1 MQISTSVFYD
11 TAARRMTALTGKAN
25 ALQVQISTG
34 KKLTNPSDDAAAAA
48 QVAEF
53 DRRDADDAVYKTNL
67 TLAGSLLQQ
76 ADTTLGQIGNQVQ
89 KALELTTQAA
99 NGTLT
104 AANRA
109 SVGDQIASIRDAL
122 LGLANSKD
130 SRGLPLFGAGAGSDA
145 VTMSGGSYTYTNSTA
160 NVSDI
165 PIADGQSV
173 DVSVSAER
181 VFKAGDNDDTLN
193 VLNRLVTALK
203 SGGDASATISDAMDK
218 LKAANDNVSTVQAS
232 VGAREARV
240 ELQQGL
246 QKAASTDRAQLRSS
260 IEDADPVETITQ
272 LQQTMTVLQ
281 ATQSS
286 FTKLTSLSLFDYLK

>member
-11 TAARRMTALTGKAN
+11 TASRRMTELTGKAN

-34 KKLTNPSDDAAAAA
+34 KKLINPSDDAAAAA

-99 NGTLT
+99 NGTLN
-104 AANRA
+104 AANRS

-130 SRGLPLFGAGAGSDA
+130 LRGLPLFGAAAGTDA
-145 VTMSGGSYTYTNSTA
+145 VTMVNGRYAYSQA

-173 DVSVSAER
+173 DVSVGADR
-181 VFKAGDNDDTLN
+181 VFKAGANDDTLN
-193 VLNRLVTALK
+193 VLNTLVTALK
-203 SGGDASATISDAMDK
+203 SGGDASATIKDAMDK
-218 LKAANDNVSTVQAS
+218 LKAANDNVATVQAS

-246 QKAASTDRAQLRSS
+246 QRAASTDRAQLRSS
-260 IEDADPVETITQ
+260 IEDADPVTTITQ

-281 ATQSS
+281 ATQAS

>member
-1 MQISTSVFYD
+1 MQISTSFFYD
-11 TAARRMTALTGKAN
+11 TAARRMTDLTGKAN

-34 KKLTNPSDDAAAAA
+34 KKLNNPSDDAAAAA

-76 ADTTLGQIGNQVQ
+76 ADTTLGQIGQQVQ
-89 KALELTTQAA
+89 KALELATQAA
-99 NGTLT
+99 NGTLN
-104 AANRA
+104 ASNRS

-122 LGLANSKD
+122 VGLANSKD
-130 SRGLPLFGAGAGSDA
+130 TRGLPLFGAAAGTDA
-145 VTMSGGSYTYTNSTA
+145 VTMANGRYTYSQA

-173 DVSVSAER
+173 DVSVSADR
-181 VFKAGDNDDTLN
+181 VFQAGANDDTLN
-193 VLNRLVTALK
+193 VLNTLVTALK
-203 SGGDASATISDAMDK
+203 SGGDASATVKDAMDK
-218 LKAANDNVSTVQAS
+218 LKAANDNVASVQAS

-246 QKAASTDRAQLRSS
+246 QQAASTDRAQLRSS
-260 IEDADPVETITQ
+260 VEDVDPVETITK

-281 ATQSS
+281 ATQAS
-286 FTKLTSLSLFDYLK
+286 FTKLSSLSLFDYLK

>member
-11 TAARRMTALTGKAN
+11 TASRRMTALTGKAN

-34 KKLTNPSDDAAAAA
+34 KKLTNPSDDTAAAA

-53 DRRDADDAVYKTNL
+53 DRRDADDVVYKTNL

-99 NGTLT
+99 NGTLSD
-104 AANRA
+104 ANRA
-109 SVGDQIASIRDAL
+109 SVGDQLASIRDAL
-122 LGLANSKD
+122 VGLANSKD
-130 SRGLPLFGAGAGSDA
+130 ARGLPLFGAAAGTDA
-145 VTMSGGSYTYTNSTA
+145 VTMTNGRYSYSQA
-160 NVSDI
+160 NVSEI
-165 PIADGQSV
+165 PIADGQTV
-173 DVSVSAER
+173 DVSVGADR
-181 VFKAGDNDDTLN
+181 VFKAGANDDTLN
-193 VLNRLVTALK
+193 VLNTLVTALK
-203 SGGDASATISDAMDK
+203 TGGSDVGATIKDAMDK
-218 LKAANDNVSTVQAS
+218 LHAANDNVATVQAS

-246 QKAASTDRAQLRSS
+246 QQAASTDRAQLRSS
-260 IEDADPVETITQ
+260 IEDADPVATITQ

-281 ATQSS
+281 ATQAS

>member
-11 TAARRMTALTGKAN
+11 TASRRMTALTGKAN

-53 DRRDADDAVYKTNL
+53 DRRDADDVVYKTNL

-99 NGTLT
+99 NGTLSD
-104 AANRA
+104 ANRA
-109 SVGDQIASIRDAL
+109 SVGDQLASIRDAL
-122 LGLANSKD
+122 VGLANSKD
-130 SRGLPLFGAGAGSDA
+130 ARGLPLFGAAAGTDA
-145 VTMSGGSYTYTNSTA
+145 VTMTNGRYSYSQA
-160 NVSDI
+160 NVSEI
-165 PIADGQSV
+165 PIADGQTV
-173 DVSVSAER
+173 DVSVGADR
-181 VFKAGDNDDTLN
+181 VFKAGANDDTLN
-193 VLNRLVTALK
+193 VLNTLVTALK
-203 SGGDASATISDAMDK
+203 TGGSDVGATIKDAMDK
-218 LKAANDNVSTVQAS
+218 LHAANDNVATVQAS

-246 QKAASTDRAQLRSS
+246 QRAASTDRAQLRSS
-260 IEDADPVETITQ
+260 IEDADPVATITQ

-281 ATQSS
+281 ATQAS

>member
-11 TAARRMTALTGKAN
+11 TATRRMTDLSGKAN
-25 ALQVQISTG
+25 ALQLQISTG
-34 KKLTNPSDDAAAAA
+34 KKLTNPSDDAAASA
-48 QVAEF
+48 QIAEF
-53 DRRDADDAVYKTNL
+53 NRRDADDAVYKTNL

-122 LGLANSKD
+122 VGLANSKD
-130 SRGLPLFGAGAGSDA
+130 SRGLSLFGAGAGSNA
-145 VTMSGGSYTYTNSTA
+145 VTMANGNYTYANSTA
-160 NVSDI
+160 NVSEI

-173 DVSVSAER
+173 DVSVSADR

-193 VLNRLVTALK
+193 VLNRLVNALK

-218 LKAANDNVSTVQAS
+218 LKAANDNVATVQAS

-246 QKAASTDRAQLRSS
+246 QQAAGTDRAQLRSS
-260 IEDADPVETITQ
+260 IEDADPVETISK

-281 ATQSS
+281 ATQAS
-286 FTKLTSLSLFDYLK
+286 FTKLTSLSLFDYLR

>member
-11 TAARRMTALTGKAN
+11 TAARRMTELTGKAN
-25 ALQVQISTG
+25 ALQVQIATG
-34 KKLTNPSDDAAAAA
+34 KKLTNPSDDAAASA
-48 QVAEF
+48 QIAEF
-53 DRRDADDAVYKTNL
+53 NRRDADDAVYKTNL

-89 KALELTTQAA
+89 KALELATQAA
-99 NGTLT
+99 NGTLS

-109 SVGDQIASIRDAL
+109 SVGDQLASIRDAM

-130 SRGLPLFGAGAGSDA
+130 SRGLPLFGAAAGTDA
-145 VTMSGGSYTYTNSTA
+145 VAVVNGRYAYSQA
-160 NVSDI
+160 NVSEI
-165 PIADGQSV
+165 PIAEGQTIN
-173 DVSVSAER
+173 VSVGADR

-193 VLNRLVTALK
+193 VLNTLVNALR
-203 SGGDASATISDAMDK
+203 SGSGDVDATIKDAMNK
-218 LKAANDNVSTVQAS
+218 LMAANDNVASVQAS

-246 QKAASTDRAQLRSS
+246 QQAASIDRAQLRSS
-260 IEDADPVETITQ
+260 IEDADPVSTITQ

-281 ATQSS
+281 ATQAS

>member
-11 TAARRMTALTGKAN
+11 TASRRMTELTGKAN
-25 ALQVQISTG
+25 ALQVQVSTG

-53 DRRDADDAVYKTNL
+53 NRRDADDAVYKTNL

-104 AANRA
+104 AANRS

-122 LGLANSKD
+122 LGLANAKD
-130 SRGLPLFGAGAGSDA
+130 SRGLPLFGAAAGTDA
-145 VTMSGGSYTYTNSTA
+145 VTMVNGRYAYSQA

-173 DVSVSAER
+173 DVSVGADR
-181 VFKAGDNDDTLN
+181 VFKAGTTDDTLN
-193 VLNRLVTALK
+193 VLNTLVTALK
-203 SGGDASATISDAMDK
+203 SGGDATATIKDAMDK
-218 LKAANDNVSTVQAS
+218 LKAANDNVATVQAS

-246 QKAASTDRAQLRSS
+246 QQAASTDRAQLRSS
-260 IEDADPVETITQ
+260 IEDADPVSTITQ

-281 ATQSS
+281 ATQAS

>member
-11 TAARRMTALTGKAN
+11 TASRRMTELTGKAN

-34 KKLTNPSDDAAAAA
+34 KKLINPSDDAAAAA

-99 NGTLT
+99 NGTLN
-104 AANRA
+104 AANRS

-122 LGLANSKD
+122 LSLANSKD
-130 SRGLPLFGAGAGSDA
+130 SRGLPLFGAAAGTDA
-145 VTMSGGSYTYTNSTA
+145 VTMVNGRYAYSQA

-173 DVSVSAER
+173 DVSVGADR
-181 VFKAGDNDDTLN
+181 VFKAGANDDTLN
-193 VLNRLVTALK
+193 VLNTLVTALK
-203 SGGDASATISDAMDK
+203 SGGDASATIKDAMDK
-218 LKAANDNVSTVQAS
+218 LKAANDNVATVQAS

-246 QKAASTDRAQLRSS
+246 QRAASTDRAQLRSS
-260 IEDADPVETITQ
+260 IEDADPVTTITQ

-281 ATQSS
+281 ATQAS

>member
-1 MQISTSVFYD
+1 MQISTNVFYD
-11 TAARRMTALTGKAN
+11 TASRRMTELTGKAN

-53 DRRDADDAVYKTNL
+53 NRRDADDAVYKTNL

-104 AANRA
+104 AANRS

-122 LGLANSKD
+122 LGLANARD
-130 SRGLPLFGAGAGSDA
+130 SRGLPLFGAAAGTNA
-145 VTMSGGSYTYTNSTA
+145 VTMVNGRYAYSQA
-160 NVSDI
+160 NVSEI

-173 DVSVSAER
+173 DVSVGADR
-181 VFKAGDNDDTLN
+181 VFRAGANDDTLN
-193 VLNRLVTALK
+193 VLNTLVTALK
-203 SGGDASATISDAMDK
+203 SGGDATATIRDAMDK
-218 LKAANDNVSTVQAS
+218 LKAANDNVATVQAS

-246 QKAASTDRAQLRSS
+246 QQAASTDRAQLRSS
-260 IEDADPVETITQ
+260 IEDADPVSTITQ

-281 ATQSS
+281 ATQAS
-286 FTKLTSLSLFDYLK
+286 FSKLTSLSLFDYLK

>member
-1 MQISTSVFYD
+1 MQISTNVFYD
-11 TAARRMTALTGKAN
+11 TASRRMTELTGKAN

-53 DRRDADDAVYKTNL
+53 NRRDADDAVYKTNL

-104 AANRA
+104 AANLS

-122 LGLANSKD
+122 LGLANARD
-130 SRGLPLFGAGAGSDA
+130 SRGLPLFGAAAGTNA
-145 VTMSGGSYTYTNSTA
+145 VTMVNGRYAYSQA
-160 NVSDI
+160 NVSEI

-173 DVSVSAER
+173 DVSVGADR
-181 VFKAGDNDDTLN
+181 VFRAGANDDTLN
-193 VLNRLVTALK
+193 VLNTLVTALK
-203 SGGDASATISDAMDK
+203 SGGDATATIRDAMDK
-218 LKAANDNVSTVQAS
+218 LKAANDNVATVQAS

-246 QKAASTDRAQLRSS
+246 QQAASTDRAQLRSS
-260 IEDADPVETITQ
+260 IEDADPVSTITQ

-281 ATQSS
+281 ATQAS
-286 FTKLTSLSLFDYLK
+286 FSKLTSLSLFDYLK

>member
-11 TAARRMTALTGKAN
+11 TASRRMTELTGKAN

-34 KKLTNPSDDAAAAA
+34 KKLINPSDDAAAAA

-99 NGTLT
+99 NGTLN
-104 AANRA
+104 AANRS

-130 SRGLPLFGAGAGSDA
+130 SRGLPLFGAAAGTDA
-145 VTMSGGSYTYTNSTA
+145 VTMVNGRYAYSQA

-173 DVSVSAER
+173 DVSVGADR
-181 VFKAGDNDDTLN
+181 VFKAGANDDTLN
-193 VLNRLVTALK
+193 VLNTLVTALK
-203 SGGDASATISDAMDK
+203 SGGDASATIKDAMDK
-218 LKAANDNVSTVQAS
+218 LKAANDNVATVQAS

-246 QKAASTDRAQLRSS
+246 QRAASTDRAQLRSS
-260 IEDADPVETITQ
+260 IEDADPVTTITQ

-281 ATQSS
+281 ATQAS

>member
-1 MQISTSVFYD
+1 MQISTSFFYD
-11 TAARRMTALTGKAN
+11 TAARRMTDLTGKAN

-34 KKLTNPSDDAAAAA
+34 KKLNNPSDDAAAAA

-76 ADTTLGQIGNQVQ
+76 ADTTLGQIGQQVQ
-89 KALELTTQAA
+89 KALELATQAA
-99 NGTLT
+99 NGTLN
-104 AANRA
+104 ASNRS

-122 LGLANSKD
+122 VGLANSKD
-130 SRGLPLFGAGAGSDA
+130 TRGLPLFGAAAGTDA
-145 VTMSGGSYTYTNSTA
+145 VTMVNGRYAYSQA

-173 DVSVSAER
+173 DVSVSADR
-181 VFKAGDNDDTLN
+181 VFQAGANDDTLN
-193 VLNRLVTALK
+193 VLNTLVTALK
-203 SGGDASATISDAMDK
+203 SGGDASATVKDAMDK
-218 LKAANDNVSTVQAS
+218 LKAANDNVASVQAS

-246 QKAASTDRAQLRSS
+246 QQAASTDRAQLRSS
-260 IEDADPVETITQ
+260 VEDVDPVETITK

-281 ATQSS
+281 ATQAS
-286 FTKLTSLSLFDYLK
+286 FTKLSSLSLFDYLK

>member
-11 TAARRMTALTGKAN
+11 TASRRMTALTGKAN

-53 DRRDADDAVYKTNL
+53 DRRDADDVVYKTNL

-99 NGTLT
+99 NGTLSD
-104 AANRA
+104 ANRA
-109 SVGDQIASIRDAL
+109 SVGDQLASIRDAL
-122 LGLANSKD
+122 VGLANSKD
-130 SRGLPLFGAGAGSDA
+130 ARGLPLFGAAAGTDA
-145 VTMSGGSYTYTNSTA
+145 VTMTNGRYSYSQA
-160 NVSDI
+160 NVSEI
-165 PIADGQSV
+165 PIADGQTV
-173 DVSVSAER
+173 DVSVGADR
-181 VFKAGDNDDTLN
+181 VFTAGANDDTLN
-193 VLNRLVTALK
+193 VLNTLVTALK
-203 SGGDASATISDAMDK
+203 TGGSDVGATIKDAMDK
-218 LKAANDNVSTVQAS
+218 LHAANDNVATVQAS

-246 QKAASTDRAQLRSS
+246 QQAASTDRAQLRSS
-260 IEDADPVETITQ
+260 IEDADPVATITQ

-281 ATQSS
+281 ATQAS

>member
-1 MQISTSVFYD
+1 MQISTSFFYD
-11 TAARRMTALTGKAN
+11 SAARRMTDLTGKAN

-34 KKLTNPSDDAAAAA
+34 KKLNNPSDDAAAAA

-76 ADTTLGQIGNQVQ
+76 ADTTLGQIGQQVQ
-89 KALELTTQAA
+89 KALELATQAA
-99 NGTLT
+99 NGTLN
-104 AANRA
+104 ASNRS

-122 LGLANSKD
+122 VGLANSKD
-130 SRGLPLFGAGAGSDA
+130 TRGLPLFGAAAGTDA
-145 VTMSGGSYTYTNSTA
+145 VTMVNGRYAYSQA

-173 DVSVSAER
+173 DVSVSADR
-181 VFKAGDNDDTLN
+181 VFQAGANDDTLN
-193 VLNRLVTALK
+193 VLNTLVTALK
-203 SGGDASATISDAMDK
+203 SGGDASATVKDAMDK
-218 LKAANDNVSTVQAS
+218 LKAANDNVASVQAS

-246 QKAASTDRAQLRSS
+246 QQAASTDRAQLRSS
-260 IEDADPVETITQ
+260 VEDVDPVETITK

-281 ATQSS
+281 ATQAS
-286 FTKLTSLSLFDYLK
+286 FTKLSSLSLFDYLK

>member
-1 MQISTSVFYD
+1 MQISTSFFYD
-11 TAARRMTALTGKAN
+11 TASRRMTELTGKAN

-76 ADTTLGQIGNQVQ
+76 ADTTLGQIGKQVQ

-99 NGTLT
+99 NGTLN
-104 AANRA
+104 AANRS

-122 LGLANSKD
+122 LGLANAKD
-130 SRGLPLFGAGAGSDA
+130 ARGLPLFGAAAGTDA
-145 VTMSGGSYTYTNSTA
+145 VTMVNGRYTYSQA

-173 DVSVSAER
+173 DVSVGADR
-181 VFKAGDNDDTLN
+181 VFQAGANDDTLN
-193 VLNRLVTALK
+193 VLNTLVTALK
-203 SGGDASATISDAMDK
+203 SGGDASATVKDAMDK
-218 LKAANDNVSTVQAS
+218 LKAANDNVATVQAS

-246 QKAASTDRAQLRSS
+246 QQAASTDRAQLRSS
-260 IEDADPVETITQ
+260 IEDVDPVETITK

-281 ATQSS
+281 ATQAS

>member
-11 TAARRMTALTGKAN
+11 TASRRMTELTGKAN

-34 KKLTNPSDDAAAAA
+34 KKLINPSDDAAAAA

-99 NGTLT
+99 NGTLN
-104 AANRA
+104 AANRS

-130 SRGLPLFGAGAGSDA
+130 SRGLPLFGAAAGTDA
-145 VTMSGGSYTYTNSTA
+145 VTMVNGRYAYSQA

-173 DVSVSAER
+173 DVSVGADR
-181 VFKAGDNDDTLN
+181 VFKAGANDDTLN
-193 VLNRLVTALK
+193 VLNTLVTALK
-203 SGGDASATISDAMDK
+203 SGGDASATIKDAMDK
-218 LKAANDNVSTVQAS
+218 LKAANDNVATVQAS

-246 QKAASTDRAQLRSS
+246 QRAASTDRAQLRSS
-260 IEDADPVETITQ
+260 IEDADPVTTITQ

-281 ATQSS
+281 ATQAS
-286 FTKLTSLSLFDYLK
+286 FSKLTSLSLFDYLK

>member
-1 MQISTSVFYD
+1 MQISTNVFYD
-11 TAARRMTALTGKAN
+11 TASRRMTELTGKAN

-53 DRRDADDAVYKTNL
+53 NRRDADDAVYKTNL

-104 AANRA
+104 AANRS

-122 LGLANSKD
+122 LGLANARD
-130 SRGLPLFGAGAGSDA
+130 SRGLPLFGAAAGTNA
-145 VTMSGGSYTYTNSTA
+145 VTMVNGRYAYSQA
-160 NVSDI
+160 NVSEI

-173 DVSVSAER
+173 DVSVGADR
-181 VFKAGDNDDTLN
+181 VFRSGANDDTLN
-193 VLNRLVTALK
+193 VLNTLVTALK
-203 SGGDASATISDAMDK
+203 SGGDATATIRDAMDK
-218 LKAANDNVSTVQAS
+218 LKAANDNVATVQAS

-246 QKAASTDRAQLRSS
+246 QQAASTDRAQLRSS
-260 IEDADPVETITQ
+260 IEDADPVSTITQ

-281 ATQSS
+281 ATQAS
-286 FTKLTSLSLFDYLK
+286 FSKLTSLSLFDYLK

>member
-1 MQISTSVFYD
+1 MQISTSFFYD
-11 TAARRMTALTGKAN
+11 TAARRMTDLTGKAN

-34 KKLTNPSDDAAAAA
+34 KKLNNASDDAAAAA

-76 ADTTLGQIGNQVQ
+76 ADTTLGQIGQQVQ
-89 KALELTTQAA
+89 KALELATQAA
-99 NGTLT
+99 NGTLN
-104 AANRA
+104 AANRS

-122 LGLANSKD
+122 VGLANSKD
-130 SRGLPLFGAGAGSDA
+130 TRGLPLFGAAAGTDA
-145 VTMSGGSYTYTNSTA
+145 VTMVNGRYAYSQA

-173 DVSVSAER
+173 DVSVSADR
-181 VFKAGDNDDTLN
+181 VFQAGANDDTLN
-193 VLNRLVTALK
+193 VLNTLVTALK
-203 SGGDASATISDAMDK
+203 SGGDASATVKDAMDK
-218 LKAANDNVSTVQAS
+218 LKAANDNVASVQAS

-246 QKAASTDRAQLRSS
+246 QQAASTDRAQLRSS
-260 IEDADPVETITQ
+260 VEDVDPVETITK

-281 ATQSS
+281 ATQAS
-286 FTKLTSLSLFDYLK
+286 FTKLSSLSLFDYLK